1 MTSEYANPSYVSRRP
16 ATKVNARLDS
26 ILPKS
31 DHRFAD
37 PNNWYDYP
45 NVARLFSWGNIIRIA
60 KVQNINDRN
69 ELYLHI
75 GEELQNIQEK
85 LLVKYY

>member
-1 MTSEYANPSYVSRRP
+1 M
-16 ATKVNARLDS
+16 
-26 ILPKS
+26 LPKS

-45 NVARLFSWGNIIRIA
+45 NVVHLFSWGNIIRIA

-69 ELYLHI
+69 ELYLYI

-85 LLVKYY
+85 LCEYYASIKWNIISSYVQVWWKINSKAA